1 VEVVKEQTME
11 RKAQRIRDQKILEM
25 IRGLFQAE
33 VAFQEILRK
42 HEKGLLRFS
51 DIERWVDD
59 RGQSLLYRLK
69 ERCHSLFRF
78 LGKGPFHKK
87 EWLLDLAIGSI
98 FHEAMKLRENIYQLE
113 VYRPKYLQYNLG
125 AGKTDYEKD
134 YLMQFEKIISRAEQG
149 AAEGMEET
157 RSLFQD
163 AKAQLLDFFKASSE
177 NPYMVRFLLE
187 HQPILDKV
195 YGKEG
200 SRVVFRKLFQNGF
213 WDAYC
218 VAGKS
223 YLDSEHYDLSSLYF
237 FKAIKLNPKHSE
249 LQSLLNFSLGMDAY
263 YRNDYTKKSGGGL
276 PQDGRGG
283 EGGEGA
289 QARKKGSIYCRTNQ
303 ENVISSSR
311 SDSNADI
318 RICLQPVR
326 SRV

>member
-1 VEVVKEQTME
+1 ME

-33 VAFQEILRK
+33 VAFQEISRK
-42 HEKGLLRFS
+42 HQEGLLRFS

-59 RGQSLLYRLK
+59 RGQSPLYLLK

-78 LGKGPFHKK
+78 LGTGPFHKK

-113 VYRPKYLQYNLG
+113 VYRPKYLQYNLE

-149 AAEGMEET
+149 ATEGMEET

-163 AKAQLLDFFKASSE
+163 AKAQLLDFFKASAE

-187 HQPILDKV
+187 HRPLLEKV

-200 SRVVFRKLFQNGF
+200 GTEVFQQLFQNGF
-213 WDAYC
+213 FDAYW
-218 VAGKS
+218 VAGQS
-223 YLDSEHYDLSSLYF
+223 YLDSEHYDLSSQYF
-237 FKAIKLNPKHSE
+237 LRAAKLNPKHPE

-263 YRNDYTKKSGGGL
+263 YKNDYPKAISRFHRMIPPKSDAKFKRESLRKAEEACHKMVSEMKEERGL
-276 PQDGRGG
+276 KAAGK
-283 EGGEGA
+283 A
-289 QARKKGSIYCRTNQ
+289 QSI
-303 ENVISSSR
+303 
-311 SDSNADI
+311 ADQI
-318 RICLQPVR
+318 RRML
-326 SRV
+326 